1 MSRQNGPIVGIDLG
15 TTNTVVA
22 VMDETGRPEVLRN
35 SDGTNTTPSVV
46 YLSGGEAV
54 VGTPAR
60 HQRLVSDTD
69 VVERIKPHMGES
81 GWQQLTSDG
90 QRYTAEQ
97 LSAFIVR
104 KVCEDAALVLGKPVE
119 AAVITVPAYF
129 DEARRQA
136 TRDAGRIAGLK
147 VERIISEPT
156 AAALAYG
163 LRDGDAGNVL
173 VYDLGGGTFDVTVL
187 RISDGDFDVIATAGD
202 AQLGGADFDDRLETW
217 ANTRIVKQGGTDVDD
232 STDPGARGRL
242 REQCENAKHRLSTA
256 ENASVFTEVGE
267 LKITR
272 AEFDEL
278 IDDLLQRT
286 RTLTQDA
293 LRTAE
298 AKAGITA
305 AALDEVL
312 LVGGSTRIP
321 AVKDLVADITGV
333 SPNQRLHPD
342 EAVALGAAVQAEL
355 IEADQSD
362 RPSAVGD
369 RTISDVTAHGL
380 GVVSLDT
387 VTNRDVN
394 SVIIPAG
401 SKVPAQHDQVFY
413 TVVEDQE
420 IVMLKVTVGD
430 DTDPDLV
437 DIITKDLRGVELTMP
452 PAPFPKE
459 SPLRVTISY
468 DIDAIVHVEV
478 TNERTGRSLGDIE
491 IERANNL
498 SGAEVDALT
507 TDMEGRIVR

>member
-1 MSRQNGPIVGIDLG
+1 MSKNGRTVGIDLG

-35 SDGTNTTPSVV
+35 SDGANTTPSAV

-69 VVERIKPHMGES
+69 VVERIKPHMGEA
-81 GWQQLTSDG
+81 GWKHQTSDG
-90 QRYTAEQ
+90 QSYTAEQ

-104 KVCEDAALVLGKPVE
+104 KICEDAALALGTPVE
-119 AAVITVPAYF
+119 SAVITVPAYF

-136 TRDAGRIAGLK
+136 TRDAGRIAGVT

-187 RISDGDFDVIATAGD
+187 RIQGGDFDVIATTGD

-217 ANTRIVKQGGTDVDD
+217 ANGRIVAQGGTDIDD

-242 REQCENAKHRLSTA
+242 REQCENAKHRLSTT
-256 ENASVFTEVGE
+256 ESASVFTEAGE
-267 LKITR
+267 MKITR
-272 AEFDEL
+272 AEFNGL
-278 IDDLLQRT
+278 IEDLLERT

-293 LRTAE
+293 LRTAGD
-298 AKAGITA
+298 KAGITA
-305 AALDEVL
+305 ANLDEVL

-321 AVKDLVADITGV
+321 AVKDLVTEITGLA
-333 SPNQRLHPD
+333 PNQRLHPD

-355 IEADQSD
+355 IDAERSD
-362 RPSAVGD
+362 RDSAVGH
-369 RTISDVTAHGL
+369 RTVSDVTAHGL
-380 GVVSLDT
+380 GVISLDG
-387 VTNRDVN
+387 VN
-394 SVIIPAG
+394 ELEVNNVIIPAH
-401 SKVPAQHDQVFY
+401 STVPAQHEQTFY
-413 TVVEDQE
+413 SVVEDQE

-437 DIITKDLRGVELTMP
+437 EVITKDERGVKLRMP

-459 SPLRVTISY
+459 SPLRVTLSY

-478 TNERTGRSLGDIE
+478 TDERNGRSLGDIE

-498 SGAEVDALT
+498 SSDQVDALKA
-507 TDMEGRIVR
+507 DMEGRIVR